1 MIPVIF
7 NRNEIWQKKEKKS
20 MNPIFRDTIYNLVVD
35 SFFLFSFFLYF
46 FNGGAENKDLELQL
60 TWKEIWSL

>member
-1 MIPVIF
+1 MKF
-7 NRNEIWQKKEKKS
+7 GKKKEKKS

-35 SFFLFSFFLYF
+35 SFFFFLFSLFF